1 MRRTAYATDLTAA
14 QWALIEPLIPP
25 AQPGGRP
32 RSVDVREIVNAIFYL
47 LRSGCTWRL
56 LPHDLPPWGTAH
68 YYYRRW
74 RRDGTWQKVHA
85 ALRTEVRA
93 EAPLRG
99 RHARAAAGGGGPRRQ
114 SPGSGRGQAGARQ
127 TGGPLPAPGADLGRR
142 RLRRAP
148 GGVGHEQPRLDPGD
162 CQADRRP
169 ARLPGPAQALDRG
182 ADLRLARSL
191 PAAQQGLR
199 RTHGW
204 P

>member
-93 EAPLRG
+93 
-99 RHARAAAGGGGPRRQ
+99 AAGREPSPSAAIIDSQSVKTTEKGG
-114 SPGSGRGQAGARQ
+114 S
-127 TGGPLPAPGADLGRR
+127 
-142 RLRRAP
+142 
-148 GGVGHEQPRLDPGD
+148 
-162 CQADRRP
+162 
-169 ARLPGPAQALDRG
+169 
-182 ADLRLARSL
+182 
-191 PAAQQGLR
+191 AA
-199 RTHGW
+199 
-204 P
+204 

>member
-93 EAPLRG
+93 
-99 RHARAAAGGGGPRRQ
+99 AAGREPSPSAAIIDSQSVKTTDKGG
-114 SPGSGRGQAGARQ
+114 SAA
-127 TGGPLPAPGADLGRR
+127 TT
-142 RLRRAP
+142 
-148 GGVGHEQPRLDPGD
+148 
-162 CQADRRP
+162 P
-169 ARLPGPAQALDRG
+169 ARR
-182 ADLRLARSL
+182 
-191 PAAQQGLR
+191 
-199 RTHGW
+199 
-204 P
+204 